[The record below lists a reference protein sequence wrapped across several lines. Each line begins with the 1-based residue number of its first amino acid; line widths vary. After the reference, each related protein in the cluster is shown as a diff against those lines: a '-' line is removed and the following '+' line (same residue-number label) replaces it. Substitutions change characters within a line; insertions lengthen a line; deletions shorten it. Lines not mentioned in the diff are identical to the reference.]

1 MRRDRAGLFAFSI
14 FRKGPH
20 DRPRYADS
28 SLKGKG
34 VYLGRLYLP
43 KNKSGADSGVGE
55 ELRGATGQGALISA
69 FRNNFV
75 RYMPFEPDPGS
86 VQSAQVR
93 LRCRSAAPEDV
104 RVKSHRDPQFSKLRG
119 RSCCSWRRLD
129 HCLLLNRPGPRNRH
143 GHRHRGR
150 RPRRGRRIGYFRR

>member
-1 MRRDRAGLFAFSI
+1 MRRDRADLFAFSI
-14 FRKGPH
+14 FHKAPH
-20 DRPRYADS
+20 DRPRCGDS

-75 RYMPFEPDPGS
+75 RYMAFEPDPTQYNPLKFDFDADPPRLK
-86 VQSAQVR
+86 VSA
-93 LRCRSAAPEDV
+93 LR
-104 RVKSHRDPQFSKLRG
+104 SHRNPQF
-119 RSCCSWRRLD
+119 RS
-129 HCLLLNRPGPRNRH
+129 
-143 GHRHRGR
+143 
-150 RPRRGRRIGYFRR
+150 

>member
-14 FRKGPH
+14 FRKAPH

-75 RYMPFEPDPGS
+75 RYMAFEPDPC
-86 VQSAQVR
+86 A
-93 LRCRSAAPEDV
+93 
-104 RVKSHRDPQFSKLRG
+104 FSKSYPPQNYVIRALSDSLKPMTGWVLQRLSAVRMGLRQ
-119 RSCCSWRRLD
+119 RRD
-129 HCLLLNRPGPRNRH
+129 LLLEFIALRH
-143 GHRHRGR
+143 QLAVLR
-150 RPRRGRRIGYFRR
+150 RTGTRRRFP

>member
-1 MRRDRAGLFAFSI
+1 MRRDRADLFAFSI
-14 FRKGPH
+14 FRKAPH
-20 DRPRYADS
+20 DRPRYGDS

-75 RYMPFEPDPGS
+75 RYMAFEPYNLLKFDFDSRTETHNFEVKGPELLQLAPPRSLS
-86 VQSAQVR
+86 VAQ
-93 LRCRSAAPEDV
+93 
-104 RVKSHRDPQFSKLRG
+104 
-119 RSCCSWRRLD
+119 
-129 HCLLLNRPGPRNRH
+129 
-143 GHRHRGR
+143 
-150 RPRRGRRIGYFRR
+150 